1 MQAPFAEIYNI
12 CSAINR
18 LYATLSL
25 SGNTERSS
33 SHLVT
38 TMKLMI
44 NGTWHGDIDPTPKLD
59 AQRMIHAGTFRDRVT
74 ADGSSGFAA
83 KAGRYHLYVS
93 YACPFSH
100 RVIMVRALKRL
111 QSVVG
116 LSVLHPL
123 WDTPDGWI
131 FGDTSL
137 STPDGG
143 GSGFIRLHE
152 AYRASRSDYTGKIIV
167 PVLWDQETRRIISN
181 ESLEIAEMLN
191 DAFDGVGGD
200 RQLDLY
206 PAALRSEIDALN
218 RQITRDLAKG
228 VYAVAA
234 ARDQGEYDEAM
245 HALFSFLDALEH
257 QLSDRRSFLLGER
270 VTLADVLAFASLV
283 RFDAVYNPLFRAS
296 RRRLVD
302 YLCLSAFMRRVHD
315 LPGVAETVR
324 FDHILMH
331 YYDGDW
337 AVATRRGIV
346 PQPPATDWRCSS
358 QALGAGVRSS

>member
-1 MQAPFAEIYNI
+1 
-12 CSAINR
+12 
-18 LYATLSL
+18 
-25 SGNTERSS
+25 
-33 SHLVT
+33 
-38 TMKLMI
+38 MKLMI
-44 NGTWHGDIDPTPKLD
+44 NGTWRGDIDPAPELD
-59 AQRMIHAGTFRDRVT
+59 AQRMIHAGAFRDRVT

-83 KAGRYHLYVS
+83 EAGRYHLYVS

-100 RVIMVRALKRL
+100 RVIMVRALKKL
-111 QSVVG
+111 QAVVG

-131 FGDTSL
+131 FGDTAL

-152 AYRASRSDYTGKIIV
+152 AYRASRFDYTGKILV
-167 PVLWDQETRRIISN
+167 PVLWDQKTRRIISN

-191 DAFDGVGGD
+191 DAFDEFGGD
-200 RQLDLY
+200 HKLDLY
-206 PAALRSEIDALN
+206 PAALRGEIDALN
-218 RQITRDLAKG
+218 QRISRDLAKG

-234 ARDQGEYDEAM
+234 ARDQGEYDAAM
-245 HALFSFLDALEH
+245 AALFGFLDALEH
-257 QLSDRRSFLLGER
+257 RLSDRRRFLLGER
-270 VTLADVLAFASLV
+270 VTLADVLAFVPLV
-283 RFDAVYNPLFRAS
+283 RFDAVYHPLFRAS

-302 YLCLSAFMRRVHD
+302 YPRLSALMRRVHD

-346 PQPPATDWRCSS
+346 PEPPAMDWRCAS
-358 QALGAGVRSS
+358 QAIGADVAGA